1 LGIIRKKTL
10 TPHARKFTFA
20 ISVDGFRLSELLARG
35 FCLAPSAKGMIMWN
49 VVIGVVFI
57 IGGAT
62 GNLAL
67 IGTNSSPAIMALGA
81 GLVVW
86 GGVQMLRGQNR

>member
-1 LGIIRKKTL
+1 
-10 TPHARKFTFA
+10 
-20 ISVDGFRLSELLARG
+20 
-35 FCLAPSAKGMIMWN
+35 MWN